1 MSPRTFVLCLI
12 ATAGCGSADPFAEID
27 AAECA
32 LIVRCGGGTA
42 DDEAACRSA
51 YADHRARVAYS
62 VNDAIA
68 SGRAEVDGARR
79 GDCIASIRDADCVAR
94 SYDRCW
100 FVVRGNVP
108 PGGACQADMDCTD
121 GFCERPLSYPIDGC
135 DGVCR
140 AYPKHGEPCTTRCV
154 PTDYCEAATKT
165 CMTRK
170 PAGATCVSGEC
181 ALGLQCIESDGQARC
196 RGPGQQGQPCT
207 RPQTVEATCASGL
220 YCAGAGTELSGTC
233 EARAGEGAA
242 CTTTLGCRDGL
253 RCIGADNGTAVCAQP
268 LADGATCAS
277 TPAVGEPGCR
287 LTLSCDP
294 ASHRCVR
301 PPAPE
306 QRTCSSEFDCQT
318 TFGLTAYYCDTAS
331 HACKR
336 RAVVGE
342 SCAPQQLPSASCE
355 QGVCDP
361 TSHTCILVCS

>member
-94 SYDRCW
+94 SYDRCL

-154 PTDYCEAATKT
+154 PTDYCDVRERRMRARAAVH
-165 CMTRK
+165 RVRR
-170 PAGATCVSGEC
+170 PGALPRSGATRPAMHPPANRRSDLRVR
-181 ALGLQCIESDGQARC
+181 AL
-196 RGPGQQGQPCT
+196 
-207 RPQTVEATCASGL
+207 
-220 YCAGAGTELSGTC
+220 
-233 EARAGEGAA
+233 
-242 CTTTLGCRDGL
+242 L
-253 RCIGADNGTAVCAQP
+253 RRRRHR
-268 LADGATCAS
+268 
-277 TPAVGEPGCR
+277 AVGDVRSAGGRGRGVHDDAR
-287 LTLSCDP
+287 LP
-294 ASHRCVR
+294 
-301 PPAPE
+301 
-306 QRTCSSEFDCQT
+306 
-318 TFGLTAYYCDTAS
+318 
-331 HACKR
+331 
-336 RAVVGE
+336 
-342 SCAPQQLPSASCE
+342 
-355 QGVCDP
+355 
-361 TSHTCILVCS
+361 